1 MDPFSAI
8 VYLRITY
15 PIYNMRTTQ
24 GEDLMQSS
32 FDGVYSG
39 TRNSSIFQIL
49 VQDNFLSNEDC
60 DKIDAYSA
68 EIGQSPV
75 KIALNFG
82 FISRKNYERS
92 LTNAGYVFEQIR
104 EEAFD
109 DAVLEKIELKFADE
123 HLAVPLRIE
132 NHRVVTIMANPDD
145 QLFIDFIR
153 LTYGM
158 EPLIIVASD
167 LDITW
172 LSHKLLGQ
180 KYVKSA
186 VFELLNSDNASSALT
201 TFTSKQLIFIFSFIG
216 IIAAGLILNFKVTSI
231 IMNVIMSTFFL
242 CTITFKLFL
251 SLVGSKFELYQAVT
265 KSELKSLNDDDLP
278 VYTIQLPV
286 YKEDKLIKKLIWN
299 LQSID
304 YPRNKL
310 DIKLLIEED
319 DDKTLNA
326 VRNLDFPA
334 IFEVIVVPF
343 HMPKTKPK
351 ACNYGLHFSRGTY
364 LTIYDAEDIP
374 DTDQLKKV
382 VAMFNKLPEEFICVQ
397 CALNYFNRN
406 ENFLTRMFTLEYS
419 YWFDYV
425 LPGLDTLDIPIPLG
439 GTSNHF
445 KLAQLVDL
453 GAWDPFNVTED
464 ADLGVR
470 AYAKGHKIAV
480 INSTTYEEA
489 NNDFFNWIRQRSRWI
504 KGYMQTYLVHMRD
517 PALLIRK
524 IGFKGF
530 LGFNFFVGA
539 TPIMFL
545 INPILILIFIA
556 YVVFDLGIIRTLF
569 PDWVLF
575 ISIFNLMVGNI
586 LMIYV
591 NMMAVFKRRYYE
603 LILFAIANPLYWLM
617 HSVSAYKGL
626 YQLIV
631 NPFYWEKTNHG
642 LSKTHNQNNA
652 AKQ

>member
-1 MDPFSAI
+1 MGSTLSEGLI
-8 VYLRITY
+8 S
-15 PIYNMRTTQ
+15 
-24 GEDLMQSS
+24 GET
-32 FDGVYSG
+32 GGIYSG
-39 TRNSSIFQIL
+39 TRNSPIFQL
-49 VQDNFLSNEDC
+49 LMQDGFLTYEDC
-60 DKIDAYSA
+60 DKIDDYCIK
-68 EIGQSPV
+68 IGGAPI

-92 LTNAGYVFEQIR
+92 LTNAGYVFEEIR
-104 EEAFD
+104 EEAYQEEI
-109 DAVLEKIELKFADE
+109 LEKIDLRFADE
-123 HLAVPLRIE
+123 RMAIPLRIE
-132 NHRVVTIMANPDD
+132 DNRVVTLMADPED
-145 QLFIDFIR
+145 QLFIDFVR
-153 LTYGM
+153 LTYGL
-158 EPLIIVASD
+158 EPIIIVASD

-186 VFELLNSDNASSALT
+186 VFELLNNDQASSALT
-201 TFTSKQLIFIFSFIG
+201 TFTSKQLVFLFVLLG
-216 IIAAGLILNFKVTSI
+216 AIAAGLVLSFKITSI
-231 IMNVIMSTFFL
+231 IINVIMSVFFL
-242 CTITFKLFL
+242 FTISFKLFL

-265 KSELKSLNDDDLP
+265 KSEVKDLDDDELP
-278 VYTIQLPV
+278 VYTIHLPV

-304 YPRNKL
+304 YPRDRL

-351 ACNYGLHFSRGTY
+351 ACNYGLHFSRGKY

-382 VAMFNKLPEEFICVQ
+382 VAMFNKLPEDYICVQ

-445 KLAQLVDL
+445 KLDQLVEL

-480 INSTTYEEA
+480 LNSTTYEEA
-489 NNDFFNWIRQRSRWI
+489 NNEFFNWIRQRSRWI
-504 KGYMQTYLVHMRD
+504 KGYMQTYLVHMRN
-517 PALLIRK
+517 PLELIRK

-545 INPILILIFIA
+545 INPILILIFIG
-556 YVVFDLGIIRTLF
+556 YVVFDLAIIRTLF

-603 LILFAIANPLYWLM
+603 LILFAIANPIYWLM
-617 HSVSAYKGL
+617 HSIAAYKGF

-642 LSKTHNQNNA
+642 LSKVNNQNNA
-652 AKQ
+652 VK